1 MLPPVPPRIRVRRK
15 MRVSTKQEGH
25 GWQLGRR
32 RAITIDIGG
41 VASCLHST
49 VPGYTRFTFLVPPR
63 KPQGELVE
71 QFSLRKRASPLGPS
85 GTRY

>member
-41 VASCLHST
+41 VASCLQYST
-49 VPGYTRFTFLVPPR
+49 RVHPVYLFSPPR